1 MNLSE
6 DFRGQR
12 HDLVILQRLQLLRHN
27 RRNSRSQRIAVLV
40 DQHTRIIV
48 KTDHRPIGSSEG
60 RLCSHHYSTADVSS
74 LDSVVGAL
82 AGDFCVH
89 GSRLFDDHGDFITH
103 FGKVARPVAENLDTF
118 GHLSSRIIDDV
129 EESLQINHGW
139 LQEKTFFSVNAS
151 EHTRT
156 PHSLRLVDLAHR
168 NYKRTQSRR
177 E

>member
-12 HDLVILQRLQLLRHN
+12 HDLVIFQRLQLLRHN
-27 RRNSRSQRIAVLV
+27 RRNSGSQRIAVLV

-89 GSRLFDDHGDFITH
+89 GSRLFDDHGDFVTH

-139 LQEKTFFSVNAS
+139 L
-151 EHTRT
+151 
-156 PHSLRLVDLAHR
+156 
-168 NYKRTQSRR
+168 
-177 E
+177 